1 MVIIRPVRS
10 PADTI
15 IDRFLLLYLLKVAA
29 PFGIDGDV
37 KFQQLVFLSELQSFG
52 KQAKGFHYRF
62 FRYAYGGY
70 SKELQDDF
78 VGLGAKKFLDPAT
91 WKLTARGESVVK
103 VFPSAVTGHSH
114 NETVATLIHDVV
126 RAYGKFDSSSIVPEV
141 EKIELILPE
150 KPDALAEGVTQ
161 QETLPIGHVSFHA
174 TLLMPERIETSVEF
188 TLKDDLLAVLQDILK

>member
-1 MVIIRPVRS
+1 VRS
-10 PADTI
+10 PTDST

-37 KFQQLVFLSELQSFG
+37 KFQQLVFLSELQLFG

-78 VGLGAKKFLDPAT
+78 LALGAKKFVDGAA
-91 WKLTARGESVVK
+91 WKLAEAGEKVVK
-103 VFPSAVTGHSH
+103 VFPAAVSGHSH
-114 NETVATLIHDVV
+114 NETVATIIRDVV
-126 RAYGKFDSSSIVPEV
+126 RAYGKYDSSTIVPAV

-150 KPDALAEGVTQ
+150 KPDADAEGVSQ

-174 TLLMPERIETSVEF
+174 TLLVPERIETPVEF
-188 TLKDDLLAVLQDILK
+188 KLKDDLLAALQDILK

>member
-1 MVIIRPVRS
+1 VRS
-10 PADTI
+10 PTETTV
-15 IDRFLLLYLLKVAA
+15 DRLLLLYLLKVAA

-37 KFQQLVFLSELQSFG
+37 KFQQLVFLSELQLFG
-52 KQAKGFHYRF
+52 KEAKGFHYRF

-78 VGLGAKKFLDPAT
+78 LALGAKKFVDPAA
-91 WKLTARGESVVK
+91 WKLAAAGEKVVK
-103 VFPSAVTGHSH
+103 VFPSAVAGHAH
-114 NETVATLIHDVV
+114 NEIVATIIREVV
-126 RAYGKFDSSSIVPEV
+126 RAYGRYDSSSIVPAV

-150 KPDALAEGVTQ
+150 KPDAVAEGVSQ

-174 TLLMPERIETSVEF
+174 ALLVPERIATPVEF

>member
-1 MVIIRPVRS
+1 MRS
-10 PADTI
+10 PTDST
-15 IDRFLLLYLLKVAA
+15 IDRLLLLYLLKVAA

-37 KFQQLVFLSELQSFG
+37 KFQQLVFLSELQMLG

-78 VGLGAKKFLDPAT
+78 VALGAKKFLSPDT
-91 WKLTARGESVVK
+91 WKLLPAGETVVK
-103 VFPSAVTGHSH
+103 VLPGAIGGRSE
-114 NETVATLIHDVV
+114 NETIAAIIQEIV
-126 RAYGKFDSSSIVPEV
+126 RSYGKFDSSSIVPEV

-150 KPDALAEGVTQ
+150 KPDADAEGISQ

-174 TLLMPERIETSVEF
+174 TLLVPERIETPVEF
-188 TLKDDLLAVLQDILK
+188 TLKDDLLTALQSVFK

>member
-1 MVIIRPVRS
+1 MRS
-10 PADTI
+10 PTDIT
-15 IDRFLLLYLLKVAA
+15 IDRLLLLYLLKVAA

-37 KFQQLVFLSELQSFG
+37 KFQQLVFLSELQLLG

-78 VGLGAKKFLDPAT
+78 LALGAKKFVDPAV
-91 WKLTARGESVVK
+91 WKLAAAGEKVIK
-103 VFPSAVTGHSH
+103 VFPSAVAGHAQ
-114 NETVATLIHDVV
+114 NETVATIIQEIV
-126 RAYGKFDSSSIVPEV
+126 RAYGRFDSSSIVPAV

-150 KPDALAEGVTQ
+150 RPDALAEGISQ

-174 TLLMPERIETSVEF
+174 TLLVPERIETPVEF
-188 TLKDDLLAVLQDILK
+188 KLKDDLLAVLQDILK

>member
-1 MVIIRPVRS
+1 MRS
-10 PADTI
+10 PTDST
-15 IDRFLLLYLLKVAA
+15 IDRLLLLYLLKVAA

-37 KFQQLVFLSELQSFG
+37 KFQQLVFLSELQLFG

-78 VGLGAKKFLDPAT
+78 LALGARKFVDPAT
-91 WKLTARGESVVK
+91 WKLAEAGEKVIK
-103 VFPSAVTGHSH
+103 VFPAAVAGHAH
-114 NETVATLIHDVV
+114 NETVATVIQEVV
-126 RAYGKFDSSSIVPEV
+126 RAYGKYDSAGIVPAV

-150 KPDALAEGVTQ
+150 KPDADAEGVSQ
-161 QETLPIGHVSFHA
+161 QETLPLGHVSFHA

-188 TLKDDLLAVLQDILK
+188 KLKDDLMAVLQDILK

>member
-1 MVIIRPVRS
+1 MRS
-10 PADTI
+10 PTDST

-37 KFQQLVFLSELQSFG
+37 KFQQLVFLSELQLFG

-78 VGLGAKKFLDPAT
+78 LALGAKKFVDGAA
-91 WKLTARGESVVK
+91 WKLAEAGEKVVK
-103 VFPSAVTGHSH
+103 VFPAAVSGHSH
-114 NETVATLIHDVV
+114 NETVATIIRDVV
-126 RAYGKFDSSSIVPEV
+126 RAYGKYDSSTIVPAV

-150 KPDALAEGVTQ
+150 KPDADAEGVSQ

-174 TLLMPERIETSVEF
+174 TLLVPERIETPVEF
-188 TLKDDLLAVLQDILK
+188 KLKDDLLAALQDILK

>member
-1 MVIIRPVRS
+1 VRL
-10 PADTI
+10 PTDTTV
-15 IDRFLLLYLLKVAA
+15 DRLLLLYLLKVAA

-37 KFQQLVFLSELQSFG
+37 KFQQLVFLSELQLFG

-78 VGLGAKKFLDPAT
+78 LALGAKKFVDPAA
-91 WKLTARGESVVK
+91 WALTAAGETVVK
-103 VFPSAVTGHSH
+103 VFPSAVAGHAP
-114 NETVATLIHDVV
+114 NETVATVIREVI
-126 RAYGKFDSSSIVPEV
+126 RAYGRYDSSSIVPAV

-150 KPDALAEGVTQ
+150 KPDAAAEGVSQ

-174 TLLMPERIETSVEF
+174 ALLVPERIDASVEF
-188 TLKDDLLAVLQDILK
+188 KLKDDLLAVLQDILR